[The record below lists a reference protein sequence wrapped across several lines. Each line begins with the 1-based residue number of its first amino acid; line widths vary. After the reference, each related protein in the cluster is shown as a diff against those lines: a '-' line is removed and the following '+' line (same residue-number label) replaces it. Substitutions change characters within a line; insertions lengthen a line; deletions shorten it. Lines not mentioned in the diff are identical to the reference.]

1 MFHRQLIHFGIGVYR
16 KITKIKCTAI
26 GDGVINR
33 VEFCVCSADFHLRK
47 RIQVLVSVRRIAFKD

>member
-33 VEFCVCSADFHLRK
+33 VEFCR
-47 RIQVLVSVRRIAFKD
+47 VLSRFSLA

>member
-26 GDGVINR
+26 GDGVINC
-33 VEFCVCSADFHLRK
+33 VEFCR
-47 RIQVLVSVRRIAFKD
+47 VLIFTCVNGSKS

>member
-26 GDGVINR
+26 GDGVINC
-33 VEFCVCSADFHLRK
+33 VEFCSADLSGLRK